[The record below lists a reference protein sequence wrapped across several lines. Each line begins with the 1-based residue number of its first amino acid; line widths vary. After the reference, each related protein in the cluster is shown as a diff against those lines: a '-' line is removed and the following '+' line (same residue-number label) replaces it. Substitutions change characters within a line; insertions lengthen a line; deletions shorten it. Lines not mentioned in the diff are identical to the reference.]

1 MIYELLDLIYI
12 DRVRGK
18 GRVEDGVEEVEK
30 TCSDTAKLELLEMF
44 LKVVTHISCSK
55 GFCDCSFDS
64 LRLQGIYDI

>member
-1 MIYELLDLIYI
+1 
-12 DRVRGK
+12 
-18 GRVEDGVEEVEK
+18 VEEVEK